1 MDTGI
6 QEITNNKVKSHLDSR
21 DSNRYDALERKIKI
35 LHANAWRD
43 KWAWDSDQYTKW
55 LSNFE
60 DGKEKIYAM
69 FLLSKFMYFDNDT
82 IRELMI
88 RIYED
93 LYKRPIIYAIR
104 EQNGG
109 TKDPKI
115 IESAFKEAL
124 SRTRFLS
131 IGNPSES
138 SAHLL
143 YFFRQENCLSRELF
157 ISPHELFM
165 HSKDGDDIIAE
176 LRIDG
181 IERIV
186 LLDDFCGSGNQ
197 ATTFHDQFVKYLKE
211 KAPHIQI
218 SYFALFA
225 IKDGLRIVRDLLFDQ
240 AEAVFVLDESYKCF
254 SDKSRFFIDEDADLK
269 DPCRE
274 MCEKYGKQI
283 SSNPLGYKNCQMLI
297 GFHHNTPNN
306 TLPIFWQEKYGWNPI
321 FKRFVKIYR

>member
-1 MDTGI
+1 MDTGV
-6 QEITNNKVKSHLDSR
+6 QEIKVKSRLDAR
-21 DSNRYDALERKIKI
+21 DSNRFDALERKIKI

-55 LSNFE
+55 LSNFN
-60 DGKEKIYAM
+60 DKEEKLNAM

-88 RIYED
+88 RVYED
-93 LYKRPIIYAIR
+93 LYKRPIIYEIR
-104 EQNGG
+104 EHNGG
-109 TKDPKI
+109 TKDSRI
-115 IESAFKEAL
+115 IENAFNESL
-124 SRTRFLS
+124 SKTRFLS

-143 YFFRQENCLSRELF
+143 YFFRQENYLNRELF
-157 ISPHELFM
+157 ISPHELFV
-165 HSKDGDDIIAE
+165 HRKSEDGEDIIAE
-176 LRIDG
+176 LKVEG

-197 ATTFHDQFVKYLKE
+197 ATSFHDQFVKYLKE
-211 KAPHIQI
+211 KAPQI
-218 SYFALFA
+218 RVSYFALFA
-225 IKDGLRIVRDLLFDQ
+225 IEDGLKIIQNLSFDQ

-254 SDKSRFFIDEDADLK
+254 SDSSRFFIDEDANLK
-269 DPCRE
+269 GPCKE
-274 MCEKYGKQI
+274 MSEKYGKRI

-306 TLPIFWQEKYGWNPI
+306 TLPIFWQDKNGWIPM